1 MELKPTY
8 QVIFIVLILILFTVI
23 VSFTI
28 YLSKKNKN
36 SKEKILLEKLK
47 NDINQINQLD
57 NKETLLKD
65 LKYNI
70 KKIET

>member
-36 SKEKILLEKLK
+36 SKEKILLEK
-47 NDINQINQLD
+47 
-57 NKETLLKD
+57 
-65 LKYNI
+65 I
-70 KKIET
+70 KK